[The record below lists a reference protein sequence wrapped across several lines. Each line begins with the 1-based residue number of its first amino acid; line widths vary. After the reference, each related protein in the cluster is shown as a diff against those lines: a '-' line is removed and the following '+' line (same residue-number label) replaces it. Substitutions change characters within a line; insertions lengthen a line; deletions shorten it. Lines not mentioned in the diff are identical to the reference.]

1 MNFHN
6 SAALKK
12 NRVKRGTS
20 TYQQKEKRSVELPR
34 QTTVKLTVSD
44 VHGDFETETHVASC
58 RCLPFHGVSPKV
70 TPLITANRVQRH
82 SEHRYVLCPI
92 AAVVAIS
99 RTWNLTS
106 RFSVVATRVSPIT
119 TFVLTSPAGKR
130 NSINAYV

>member
-106 RFSVVATRVSPIT
+106 RFSVVHPRVSPIT
-119 TFVLTSPAGKR
+119 TFVLTRCRGKR
-130 NSINAYV
+130 NSILGYV

>member
-20 TYQQKEKRSVELPR
+20 KYQQKEKRSVELPR

-82 SEHRYVLCPI
+82 SEHRYVLCPTPDKN
-92 AAVVAIS
+92 AIGNA
-99 RTWNLTS
+99 WNLT
-106 RFSVVATRVSPIT
+106 
-119 TFVLTSPAGKR
+119 
-130 NSINAYV
+130 